1 MKLTQLAVEPKLIK
15 VTIDDDDTIQAHE
28 EAIEFWC
35 YDRQPIASFVKFANN
50 TEENLEEL
58 MLFCQDLILDE
69 EGKQVLVDGKVL
81 PTQLLMK
88 CVNKV
93 VELLGK

>member
-15 VTIDDDDTIQAHE
+15 VTIDD
-28 EAIEFWC
+28 EATLKEHDEPIEFWC

-58 MLFCQDLILDE
+58 FTFCQDLILDE
-69 EGKQVLVDGKVL
+69 EGNKVLVDGKIL
-81 PTQLLMK
+81 PTQLLMR

>member
-1 MKLTQLAVEPKLIK
+1 MKLTALAVEPKLIK
-15 VTIDDDDTIQAHE
+15 VTIDDSDTIQEHNE
-28 EAIEFWC
+28 PIEFWC

-50 TEENLEEL
+50 SNENLEEL
-58 MLFCQDLILDE
+58 MLFCQELILDE
-69 EGKQVLVDGKVL
+69 EGKKVLVDGKVL

>member
-15 VTIDDDDTIQAHE
+15 VIIDDDDIMQEHD

-58 MLFCQDLILDE
+58 FAFCQDLILDE

>member
-15 VTIDDDDTIQAHE
+15 VTIDDEATLKEHE
-28 EAIEFWC
+28 EPIEFWC

-58 MLFCQDLILDE
+58 FAFCQDLILDE
-69 EGKQVLVDGKVL
+69 EGKKVLVDGRVL

>member
-1 MKLTQLAVEPKLIK
+1 MKITQLAVEPKLIK
-15 VTIDDDDTIQAHE
+15 VVIDDEETITEFE
-28 EAIEFWC
+28 EAVEFYC

-50 TEENLEEL
+50 TDNNLEEL
-58 MLFCQDLILDE
+58 FAFCQDLILDE
-69 EGKQVLVDGKVL
+69 QGNKVLVDNKVL
-81 PTQLLMK
+81 PTKMLMK

>member
-1 MKLTQLAVEPKLIK
+1 MKITALAVEPKLIK
-15 VTIDDDDTIQAHE
+15 VVIDDEDTIQEFE
-28 EAIEFWC
+28 EAVEFWC

-50 TEENLEEL
+50 AQENIEEL
-58 MLFCQDLILDE
+58 FAFCEDLILDSKGE
-69 EGKQVLVDGKVL
+69 KVLVDGKVL
-81 PTQLLMK
+81 PAKLLMK

>member
-15 VTIDDDDTIQAHE
+15 VTIDDSDTIQE
-28 EAIEFWC
+28 YNEPIEFWC

-50 TEENLEEL
+50 AEENLEQL
-58 MLFCQDLILDE
+58 FAFCQDLILDE
-69 EGKQVLVDGKVL
+69 DGKQVLVDGKVL